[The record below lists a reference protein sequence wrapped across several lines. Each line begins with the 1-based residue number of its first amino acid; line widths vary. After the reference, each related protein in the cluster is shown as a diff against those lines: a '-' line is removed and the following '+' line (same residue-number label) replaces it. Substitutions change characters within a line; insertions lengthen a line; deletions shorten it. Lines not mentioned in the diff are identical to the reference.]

1 MIRSVAIAGLAC
13 TLAGCANEGLT
24 KPSSLTPMML
34 GASPAAAA
42 SAEPPR
48 APASQ
53 ADPMLNLSR
62 KSLAAKVLTSRALE
76 QVTGLSVDPAR
87 LSEHD

>member
-1 MIRSVAIAGLAC
+1 
-13 TLAGCANEGLT
+13 
-24 KPSSLTPMML
+24 ML

-42 SAEPPR
+42 SIEPQAESP
-48 APASQ
+48 APVG
-53 ADPMLNLSR
+53 ADPLVSISR
-62 KSLAAKVLTSRALE
+62 KSLASKVLTSRALE